1 MTAEL
6 FGAVVTLTAV
16 CIMVAYVMRSV
27 SASTGKMSTDREDIA
42 YRPYT
47 TEFDI
52 VCTGSELGEVLG
64 TSSNNVTPTR
74 SFEPDGNDTRLLEYA
89 GTYQLGAASTK
100 GAPLPDLSDWAIVVL
115 VDQSGSLADK
125 IAKVAG
131 SVRAIAE
138 QLEDASATVMI
149 AGFTSVGWHG
159 GQSRLKW
166 FREGSPPYPG
176 RLCDLLHVVYS
187 PFETA
192 LSDRDLHPLFES
204 GALFENV
211 DGEALRWAVKE
222 VQKASPSRK
231 AILVLSDGAPVDDST
246 LIANGPNILD
256 RDIQA
261 AIRDIEADSAVCLA
275 AVGISFDVSRYY
287 TNSTVSDQVES
298 IPIAALKLV
307 RELAT

>member
-1 MTAEL
+1 MTAGF
-6 FGAVVTLTAV
+6 FGAVVTLTIIGIIVAV
-16 CIMVAYVMRSV
+16 VMHSV
-27 SASTGKMSTDREDIA
+27 RGSPGDMPPDREDIA

-52 VCTGSELGEVLG
+52 VCTGAQLGEVLE
-64 TSSNNVTPTR
+64 TTKNNVTPNR
-74 SFEPDGNDTRLLEYA
+74 NFGPDGSERRLLEYA
-89 GTYQLGAASTK
+89 ETYQLAAASTRDTS
-100 GAPLPDLSDWAIVVL
+100 LPDLSDWAIMIL

-125 IAKVAG
+125 VAKVAG
-131 SVRAIAE
+131 SVRAVAE
-138 QLEDASATVMI
+138 QLEEASATVMI

-176 RLCDLLHVVYS
+176 RLCDLLHVIYS

-222 VQKASPSRK
+222 VHKTSPSRK

-246 LIANGPNILD
+246 LIVNGPNILD

-261 AIRDIEADSAVCLA
+261 AIREIEEDSGVCLV
-275 AVGISFDVSRYY
+275 AVGVGFDVSRYY
-287 TNSTVSDQVES
+287 ANSTFSDHVES
-298 IPIAALKLV
+298 IPAGALKLV
-307 RELAT
+307 RDLAA